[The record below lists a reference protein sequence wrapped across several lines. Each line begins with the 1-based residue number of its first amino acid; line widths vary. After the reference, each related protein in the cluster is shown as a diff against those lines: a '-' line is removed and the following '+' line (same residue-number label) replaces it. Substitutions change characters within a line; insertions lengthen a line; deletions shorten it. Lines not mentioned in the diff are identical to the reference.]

1 MSNVVRM
8 PLRRKPRTFTAAEG
22 IIEALQEEIHIS
34 GLTSVQLAARVG
46 VSPTTINN
54 LRMGYTRWPRP
65 TTLFPLMQALG
76 LYFSMGK
83 IKTQNVSE

>member
-8 PLRRKPRTFTAAEG
+8 QLRRPKTFTAAEQ

-34 GLTSVQLAARVG
+34 GKTYTQLAALTG
-46 VSPTTINN
+46 VCPTTINN
-54 LRMGYTRWPRP
+54 IASGKTRWPRP
-65 TTLFPLMQALG
+65 TTLFPLMTALG

-83 IKTQNVSE
+83 IATKNVTGA